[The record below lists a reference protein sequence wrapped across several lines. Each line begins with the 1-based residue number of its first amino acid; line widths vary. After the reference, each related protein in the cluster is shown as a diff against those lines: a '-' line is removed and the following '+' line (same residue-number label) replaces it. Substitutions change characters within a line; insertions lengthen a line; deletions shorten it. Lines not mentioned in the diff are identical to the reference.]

1 MEKSHVLLTEP
12 IDTQVMDFLREHV
25 VLDVAERGTL
35 NTEDALI
42 QRIASADAVL
52 SMLSNPI
59 TENVLSSSK
68 KLKVVAN
75 YAVGYNN
82 IDVAAASRLGIKV
95 TNTPHV
101 LTEATADIAL
111 SLLLAV
117 CRQINPAEQF
127 LRDGNFDGWHPGGFV
142 GIELSGKKA
151 LIVGMG
157 RIGKAIARR
166 LNGFGIQ
173 VSYHNRNRID
183 PADEKS
189 LDTNYVPDLESVL
202 HEVDFLF
209 LSCPLTPETHHLFD
223 KRKLEMLPER
233 CVIINTGR
241 GPVIHEEA
249 LAEALINQKIAGAG
263 LDVFEFEPKIV
274 TKLLE
279 APNTVLL
286 PHIGSATRETRHK
299 MGMLAANSILHIL
312 NGAPDSEIPNLVTF
326 LS

>member
-1 MEKSHVLLTEP
+1 MKKYHVLLTEP
-12 IDTQVMDFLREHV
+12 INTQVMDFLREHV
-25 VLDVAERGTL
+25 VLDVAERGSL
-35 NTEDALI
+35 NSESALI
-42 QRIASADAVL
+42 ERISDTDAVL
-52 SMLSNPI
+52 SMLSNPF
-59 TENVLSSSK
+59 TQNVLSSSK

-111 SLLLAV
+111 SLLLSV
-117 CRQINPAEQF
+117 CRQINPAEKF
-127 LRDGNFDGWHPGGFV
+127 LRDGKFDGWHPGGFV
-142 GIELSGKKA
+142 GIELHGKKA

-166 LNGFGIQ
+166 LNGFGIH
-173 VSYHNRNRID
+173 VSYHNRSRID
-183 PADEKS
+183 ESDERA
-189 LDTNYVPDLESVL
+189 LNATYQPDLEVAL
-202 HEVDFLF
+202 HDVDFLL
-209 LSCPLTPETHHLFD
+209 LSCPLTPQTQHLFD
-223 KRKLEMLPER
+223 KRKLAMLPHR

-249 LAEALINQKIAGAG
+249 LAEALINNKIAGAG

-274 TKLLE
+274 SKLLE

-286 PHIGSATRETRHK
+286 PHIGSATRETRYN
-299 MGMLAANSILHIL
+299 MGMLAAKSILDIL
-312 NGAPDSEIPNLVTF
+312 NGLPDSKIPNLV
-326 LS
+326 SV